1 MTKTLMAFIR
11 SWPSP
16 VDLHFITG
24 KFTGGIYLSLFLL
37 DLVNNNMDLLIELTN
52 IIKVFNEDG
61 IDYALCGGL
70 ALAVYA
76 KPRATLDIDIMVQP
90 DFLDKIKQRAEK
102 LGFTVHAVPMNF
114 KGGAVQIHRMTKF
127 DDDHGEHL
135 SLDLL
140 IVTPETR
147 LSWDSR
153 ITVEWEGGTL
163 KVVSPK
169 GLIELKSLR
178 KSGQDEDDIRY
189 LSGLINED

>member
-1 MTKTLMAFIR
+1 
-11 SWPSP
+11 
-16 VDLHFITG
+16 
-24 KFTGGIYLSLFLL
+24 
-37 DLVNNNMDLLIELTN
+37 MDLLIELAN
-52 IIKVFNEDG
+52 IINAFNEDE